1 MKHFFLLGLFVI
13 VLGGSVIGQ
22 INMADSTVQ
31 VIGYW
36 DLHEKESYSI
46 TEEKYKVQNSDTIN
60 RISTKYKVDV
70 TIIDSTANSYSI
82 EWRYYDYET
91 SLDNTILQR
100 IAKLGESMQVVIR
113 TDEYGTF
120 KEVANYKEIVTHVN
134 DLAEQ
139 LRNEFAKEPQIDKI
153 VEQIRSVFSS
163 KEIVEAMAVKEIK
176 QFYSFHGGI
185 YELGEEYTAQMKIT
199 NATGGDPF
207 DAEVTVM
214 LDEIDGE
221 QDDYV
226 MRSWINVDSKQLTDA
241 TYEYME
247 KLASAKAG
255 DFPTRESFPELNH
268 ETRMASLIHGPSG
281 WVIYSIETKEVSS
294 EGIVNVEERVIDL
307 L

>member
-1 MKHFFLLGLFVI
+1 MKHFFLLGFCLFLFGRTVD
-13 VLGGSVIGQ
+13 GQ

-36 DLHEKESYSI
+36 DLNEKESYSI

-70 TIIDSTANSYSI
+70 TIIDSTANSYTI
-82 EWRYYDYET
+82 EWRYYDHET
-91 SLDNTILQR
+91 SLDNAILQR
-100 IAKLGESMQVVIR
+100 IAKLGESMKVVIQ
-113 TDEYGTF
+113 TDEYGVF
-120 KEVANYKEIVTHVN
+120 KEVVNYKEIVSHINKV
-134 DLAEQ
+134 AEQ
-139 LRNEFAKEPQIDKI
+139 LRNEFGKEPQIDKI
-153 VEQIRSVFSS
+153 IEQVRSMFSS
-163 KEIVEAMAVKEIK
+163 KELVEAMAVKEII
-176 QFYSFHGGI
+176 QFYSFHGGV
-185 YELGEEYTAQMKIT
+185 YQLGEEYTAQMKIT
-199 NATGGDPF
+199 NAIGGAPF

-221 QDDYV
+221 EEDYV
-226 MRSWINVDSKQLTDA
+226 MRSWINVDKKQLTDA

-255 DFPTRESFPELNH
+255 DFPSREMFPELNH
-268 ETRMASLIHGPSG
+268 ETRMATLIHGPSG
-281 WVIYSIETKEVSS
+281 WVIYRIETKEVSS

>member
-1 MKHFFLLGLFVI
+1 LT
-13 VLGGSVIGQ
+13 
-22 INMADSTVQ
+22 DSTVQ

-36 DLHEKESYSI
+36 NLNEKESYSI

-60 RISTKYKVDV
+60 RISTTYKVDV
-70 TIIDSTANSYSI
+70 TIIDSTANSYTI
-82 EWRYYDYET
+82 EWRYYDYNT
-91 SLDNTILQR
+91 SLDNAILQR
-100 IAKLGESMQVVIR
+100 IAKLGESMSVVIR
-113 TDEYGTF
+113 TDEYGVF
-120 KEVANYKEIVTHVN
+120 KEVSNYKDIVSHVN
-134 DLAEQ
+134 KIAEQ

-153 VEQIRSVFSS
+153 IEQIRSVFSS
-163 KEIVEAMAVKEIK
+163 KELVEAMAVKEII

-185 YELGEEYTAQMKIT
+185 YEFGEEYTAQMKIP
-199 NATGGDPF
+199 NAIGGVPF

-221 QDDYV
+221 EDDYV
-226 MRSWINVDSKQLTDA
+226 MRSWISVDSKQLTDA

-255 DFPTRESFPELNH
+255 DFPTREGFPELFH

-281 WVIYSIETKEVSS
+281 WVIYSVETKEVTS